1 MAVVTSSEMAE
12 RMQAETDRQ
21 LINLFSTMLARAMPK
36 RDHESYH
43 QAAMEGLAFIR
54 SRTRNERF
62 LLLDLVRD
70 SPASP
75 DTVAT
80 DAGNKGRPAIA
91 PSKPESGSTLTTS

>member
-1 MAVVTSSEMAE
+1 MAVVTSTEMAE

-21 LINLFSTMLARAMPK
+21 LATLLADM
-36 RDHESYH
+36 HH
-43 QAAMEGLAFIR
+43 AADAEPTFHGKALR
-54 SRTRNERF
+54 SIAYLRSQPRLKRF